1 MEGLD
6 QTPASRLRLES
17 MEEKVDAIK
26 HVSMT
31 LEASLATN
39 VRASFVQAHDV
50 EPLTIRGRLWFMSP
64 DSILVILVQRSNTAT
79 LPDKLRNCCVIR
91 TCRWN

>member
-1 MEGLD
+1 MVEGLD

-17 MEEKVDAIK
+17 MDESVDATK

-39 VRASFVQAHDV
+39 VRASFVQAHNV
-50 EPLTIRGRLWFMSP
+50 EPLTNKG
-64 DSILVILVQRSNTAT
+64 DSDLGHLTRSS
-79 LPDKLRNCCVIR
+79 
-91 TCRWN
+91 